1 MKIYY
6 SKDIFRDECNA
17 PLDIPDVSIINKILH
32 GNRQQT
38 PLRKHKKKNMPL

>member
-6 SKDIFRDECNA
+6 SKTIFRVECNA
-17 PLDIPDVSIINKILH
+17 TLDIPDVSIIINKILH

-38 PLRKHKKKNMPL
+38 PLRK